1 MPDYVEEMLNY
12 IVENAVEIDLDQ
24 RYEDMLDEC
33 YSFKD
38 VGGPFSHM
46 LPSQVLKEMDPTAF
60 SCGRNDY
67 SDGDTV
73 EIRGNDYERSEVE
86 RLRDDFIEEKE
97 AELEAD
103 YDAEYADWEASEPV
117 DDEDLDQ
124 EHFDTLFESW
134 QADEPMLDTSDL
146 DACRRYTF

>member
-1 MPDYVEEMLNY
+1 MPDYVEEMLDY
-12 IVENAVEIDLDQ
+12 IVDNAVEIDLDQ

-38 VGGPFSHM
+38 VGGPFAHM

-86 RLRDDFIEEKE
+86 RLRDQFIEEKE
-97 AELEAD
+97 EELSEAHSD
-103 YDAEYADWEASEPV
+103 EVADWEDAEPDNV
-117 DDEDLDQ
+117 PDRMAWELR
-124 EHFDTLFESW
+124 
-134 QADEPMLDTSDL
+134 EPDPLDTSDL